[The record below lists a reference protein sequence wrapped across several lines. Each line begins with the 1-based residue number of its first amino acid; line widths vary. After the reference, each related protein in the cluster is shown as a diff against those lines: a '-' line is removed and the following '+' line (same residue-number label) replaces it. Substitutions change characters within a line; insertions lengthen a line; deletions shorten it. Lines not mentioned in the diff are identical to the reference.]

1 MFYRP
6 PEPVFAAL
14 FALFDGL
21 AGFVTISRRWRH
33 WADVPA
39 ELQPCLFQV
48 EPPGQTLQYQWRA
61 NGAPV
66 ISAKA
71 ELILYCRQE
80 DASQA
85 ISPQLNAL
93 IAAVFAVLE
102 PAPYESSGRLP
113 LHDGNGNLVAY
124 QARINGEVNVIEG
137 VTTDQ
142 AQGVV
147 YIPVD
152 ILVSG

>member
-14 FALFDGL
+14 FALVE
-21 AGFVTISRRWRH
+21 ASEGFLLVSRRWRH

-48 EPPGQTLQYQWRA
+48 EPPGQTIQYQWRA

-66 ISAKA
+66 IIAKA
-71 ELILYCRQE
+71 EFVLYCREE
-80 DASQA
+80 DASQPIA
-85 ISPQLNAL
+85 PLLNAL
-93 IAAVFAVLE
+93 IGNVFAALE
-102 PAPYESSGRLP
+102 PPPYESSGRLQ
-113 LHDGNGNLVAY
+113 LFDSNGALVACH
-124 QARINGEVNVIEG
+124 ARVNGDVDVIEG
-137 VTTDQ
+137 VTTDS
-142 AQGVV
+142 AQGVA
-147 YIPVD
+147 YIPVE

>member
-14 FALFDGL
+14 FALVESL

-48 EPPGQTLQYQWRA
+48 EPPGQTIQYQWRA
-61 NGAPV
+61 NGAP
-66 ISAKA
+66 IITAKA
-71 ELILYCRQE
+71 EFVIYCREE
-80 DASQA
+80 DASQPT
-85 ISPQLNAL
+85 SPQLNAL
-93 IAAVFAVLE
+93 IANIFAALE
-102 PAPYESSGRLP
+102 PPPYESSGRLQ
-113 LHDGNGNLVAY
+113 LFDANGNLIAY
-124 QARINGEVNVIEG
+124 HARIDGEVNVIEG

-142 AQGVV
+142 AQGVA
-147 YIPVD
+147 YIPVE